1 MKKNAILF
9 MVGGKGIKNI
19 LMWNQDRV
27 VGLVNGL

>member
-19 LMWNQDRV
+19 LMWNQDSV
-27 VGLVNGL
+27 VGIMNRL